1 MATLGAIGAFA
12 LPQYMPEL
20 ATTLGLVPPTV
31 DAADGEEEEGE
42 GEAKAAPSP
51 VKATRKPPPPRTSKR
66 TSNLPAAAP
75 ASAGAKKP
83 SYRTHARVSS
93 TDEEE
98 AKGLCAT
105 AGEEAAAPPTEPA
118 KPAKRPAKA
127 KASSRPARRVAP
139 VEAAEEPMTA
149 PKKGVRKAG
158 PARTLTMD

>member
-1 MATLGAIGAFA
+1 MATLGAIGA
-12 LPQYMPEL
+12 MPEL

-31 DAADGEEEEGE
+31 TAADGEEEEGE
-42 GEAKAAPSP
+42 GEGEAAPSP
-51 VKATRKPPPPRTSKR
+51 VKKATRKPPPPRASKR

-75 ASAGAKKP
+75 TAVSVKKS

-105 AGEEAAAPPTEPA
+105 AGEEAAVPPTEQA

-139 VEAAEEPMTA
+139 VEAAEEPMAA
-149 PKKGVRKAG
+149 PKKGGRKSG